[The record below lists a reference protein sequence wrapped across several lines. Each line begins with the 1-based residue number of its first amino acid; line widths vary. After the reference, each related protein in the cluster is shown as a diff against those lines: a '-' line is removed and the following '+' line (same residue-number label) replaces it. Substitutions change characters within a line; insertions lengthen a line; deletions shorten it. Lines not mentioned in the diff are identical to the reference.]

1 MRRLNRSASLAITH
15 NHAYLTAMHG
25 RLALAVGLVLAF
37 VAAPAAAQIIPTPPA
52 LENRIPAPLPPPP
65 PPIINGPLGQSPPP
79 GVYIPPRLNTQS
91 DRVIGC
97 QHQGRGDGLR
107 GRQLQA
113 YIRECANAN

>member
-1 MRRLNRSASLAITH
+1 MRRYLA
-15 NHAYLTAMHG
+15 LSG
-25 RLALAVGLVLAF
+25 LALALLM
-37 VAAPAAAQIIPTPPA
+37 APAAAQFVPTPPV

-65 PPIINGPLGQSPPP
+65 QPPIINGPLGQSPPP

-97 QHQGRGDGLR
+97 QHQGRADGLR
-107 GRQLQA
+107 GRQLQS